1 MQDGGFLD
9 YLGILIVFCAILFL
23 AWLTT
28 RIIGKRYS
36 GGSGAKRMRV
46 VETLSLG
53 VDRSLLL
60 VRVGQKHYLLAS
72 GRSRTDFMAEVDPG
86 PEPEPATEAAT
97 VDFRNILERYSGLGR
112 REDASQPQ
120 DVSKPAEASGIAAG
134 VQRLRSINGTGK
146 GENHPH
152 G

>member
-1 MQDGGFLD
+1 MESSSFLD

-28 RIIGKRYS
+28 RLIGKRYA
-36 GGSGAKRMRV
+36 GSTATKRMRV
-46 VETLSLG
+46 VETLPLG
-53 VDRSLLL
+53 ADRSLLL

-112 REDASQPQ
+112 REDPAQPL
-120 DVSKPAEASGIAAG
+120 EAAGGDEVSGIQAG
-134 VQRLRSINGTGK
+134 IQRLRKINGTGK